1 MSDRHFAHWP
11 RMLPRHLTVPAT
23 HLYRNIEVSA
33 LRYPD
38 KAALVFYDSVVSYAR
53 LQDETE
59 RLAAHLQQVC
69 GVRKGDRV
77 LLYMQN
83 SPQFVIGFYAI
94 LRADAVVVPVNPMN
108 LTEELR
114 HYVSDAGARTI
125 VAPQDLFAQVRP
137 LLREGLAAAAADP
150 AAPGLR
156 HAVVAAYSDYATAP
170 TDLPV
175 PTFVHAPR
183 EPVTEPGAV
192 PWTDALAAGLRP
204 APIQAGP
211 DDLAV
216 MRRMLAIKLLGA
228 ATTFQP
234 FVAALRAQRR
244 GALVGVAS
252 IAGWRGMPGNGAYCA
267 SKGGLI
273 RYLESLRAELRSD
286 SIVVS
291 TVSPGYLRTALT
303 AGNRFAMP
311 GLLEPEDAARAL
323 LAAVARGRTH
333 IVLPARIGWLAR
345 LLNLLPDALHD
356 RLLLGQ
362 PRKPRVGEA
371 GATAI
376 PGLPLRADKN
386 IDT

>member
-1 MSDRHFAHWP
+1 MPSRFHNVV
-11 RMLPRHLTVPAT
+11 LTGACGGLGQALAT
-23 HLYRNIEVSA
+23 A
-33 LRYPD
+33 L
-38 KAALVFYDSVVSYAR
+38 L
-53 LQDETE
+53 
-59 RLAAHLQQVC
+59 
-69 GVRKGDRV
+69 
-77 LLYMQN
+77 
-83 SPQFVIGFYAI
+83 
-94 LRADAVVVPVNPMN
+94 
-108 LTEELR
+108 
-114 HYVSDAGARTI
+114 DAGAR
-125 VAPQDLFAQVRP
+125 VALVGMDRTRLDA
-137 LLREGLAAAAADP
+137 LAARAPERSAVYTLDVADP
-150 AAPGLR
+150 AALQAMAQDWMARHGLPDLVI
-156 HAVVAAYSDYATAP
+156 ANAGVAGGFDTA
-170 TDLPV
+170 
-175 PTFVHAPR
+175 
-183 EPVTEPGAV
+183 
-192 PWTDALAAGLRP
+192 
-204 APIQAGP
+204 QA

-216 MRRMLAIKLLGA
+216 LRRMLEINLLGA

-234 FVAALRAQRR
+234 FVKAMRAQRR

-376 PGLPLRADKN
+376 PGLPVRADKN